1 MTTDDAVPV
10 AHASTRDVPPAASAS
25 RRRAILAAIVGNT
38 LEWYD
43 FGVYGFLATVLG
55 KQFFP
60 TTDSY
65 VALLQTF
72 AAFGVG
78 FVARPL
84 GSVLIGRFGDLAG
97 RKAALLATIA
107 MMALG
112 TLAIGLVPGYRSIG
126 VAAPVILVSARLV
139 QGLAAGGEWGNAA
152 AFLSE
157 WAGPGRRGMF
167 GGLLLSSVA
176 GGLLL
181 GSGVSALLSTLL
193 SAEALADWGWRVPF
207 LIGAALIPLGIYMR
221 RNVEDAPAF
230 RSARAATGATPTPHF
245 ALLLARATGICL
257 PLLVASYMAT
267 VYMPTYAQLY
277 GHIER
282 SFALWANTLALLLTV
297 CLAPLVG
304 HLSDR
309 TGRRPSMMVC
319 ALLMVVLPFP
329 LYALIASG
337 LSFAGFLAVQLLL
350 TAVIVGFTGSAPAC
364 VTEIFPGPVR
374 SVGSSLA
381 NALAAVLGGFSPFI
395 STWLIHTTGSVP
407 SPSALVI
414 IAGAAAFLA
423 VLGMKETAHS
433 ALA

>member
-1 MTTDDAVPV
+1 MTIDDAFAV
-10 AHASTRDVPPAASAS
+10 APDNARAAARAS
-25 RRRAILAAIVGNT
+25 RRRATMAAIVGNT

-43 FGVYGFLATVLG
+43 FGVYGFLAIVIG
-55 KQFFP
+55 KQFFS
-60 TTDSY
+60 TTDPY

-84 GSVLIGRFGDLAG
+84 GSVLIGRLGDVAG

-112 TLAIGLVPGYRSIG
+112 TLAVGLVPGYRSIG
-126 VAAPVILVSARLV
+126 IAAPIVLVSARLL

-157 WAGPGRRGMF
+157 WAGPGRRGLF

-181 GSGVSALLSTLL
+181 GSGICALLSTIL
-193 SAEALADWGWRVPF
+193 SADELGDWGWRVPF
-207 LIGAALIPLGIYMR
+207 LLGAALIPLGIYMR
-221 RNVEDAPAF
+221 RNVEEAPAF
-230 RSARAATGATPTPHF
+230 RSARAAAGAASKPHF
-245 ALLLARATGICL
+245 ILMLVRATCVCL

-267 VYMPTYAQLY
+267 VYMPSYAQLY

-282 SFALWANTLALLLTV
+282 ALALWANTLALVLTV

-309 TGRRPSMMVC
+309 YGRRPSMMAS
-319 ALLMVVLPFP
+319 ALLMVVLPYP
-329 LYALIASG
+329 LYALIATG
-337 LSFAGFLAVQLLL
+337 LPFTGFLAIQL
-350 TAVIVGFTGSAPAC
+350 
-364 VTEIFPGPVR
+364 
-374 SVGSSLA
+374 
-381 NALAAVLGGFSPFI
+381 AVLGGFTPFI
-395 STWLIHTTGSVP
+395 STWLIHTSGIVS
-407 SPSALVI
+407 SPSILVI
-414 IAGAAAFLA
+414 IAGAAALLA
-423 VLGMKETAHS
+423 LRGMRETAHLE
-433 ALA
+433 LA